1 MLSIAILSLLL
12 VLIDQISKKLV
23 INYLNKEILIIKN
36 IFCLTYTK
44 NNGAAFS
51 ILNGKRLLLIL
62 MTILIIGVLIY
73 YIVKNR
79 INNKMEI
86 LAFSLVIGGSLGN
99 LIDRIVRGFVV
110 DFISI
115 KIFGY
120 NFPVFNIADS
130 LICIGVFLLFII
142 GLRKEKSHDNR

>member
-1 MLSIAILSLLL
+1 
-12 VLIDQISKKLV
+12 
-23 INYLNKEILIIKN
+23 
-36 IFCLTYTK
+36 
-44 NNGAAFS
+44 
-51 ILNGKRLLLIL
+51 